1 MDRAL
6 GMLAGRNQTQI
17 AQSNFEDSSRGS
29 SGPGT
34 MTVGKHHHFQARAAS
49 LTEKGNQVPKK
60 AVTVKKAVKF
70 AQTAASIQAKVC
82 GVDTGLQGDKRRKYM
97 RRGSKTPAMLLISS
111 TLNFEN
117 FMQDRSEASSY
128 RSEPLKCEYPTHP
141 SCFQG
146 LSGASTLSSFPDF
159 QSMKECSG
167 CELDSL
173 NGELTNKINLT
184 QPRRL
189 SMMSA
194 LMQNMEKASI
204 SATAAPRKET
214 SPRRRRFS
222 FDLVM

>member
-1 MDRAL
+1 
-6 GMLAGRNQTQI
+6 MLADTI
-17 AQSNFEDSSRGS
+17 AQSNFRRQLSSTS
-29 SGPGT
+29 T
-34 MTVGKHHHFQARAAS
+34 MTVGKHLHSQARAAS
-49 LTEKGNQVPKK
+49 STKKGNQVLKN

-70 AQTAASIQAKVC
+70 AQTAASTPAKVC
-82 GVDTGLQGDKRRKYM
+82 GVDPGLQGDKRRKYM

-117 FMQDRSEASSY
+117 FMQDLSEASSY
-128 RSEPLKCEYPTHP
+128 RSEPLTCGYPSHP
-141 SCFQG
+141 ACFQG
-146 LSGASTLSSFPDF
+146 LSSASTFSSFPDF

-173 NGELTNKINLT
+173 NGELTDKIKLT

-204 SATAAPRKET
+204 SAPRKET

-222 FDLVM
+222 LDLVM